1 MKAEKLNVFIESVIS
16 FFAQA
21 GDSLQDISTPYLNS
35 NLTPI
40 AYDFTGIIT
49 ISGQFQGC
57 VYVTAP
63 SAMLRTLLH
72 TLGETD
78 NSIYL
83 LKDLIGE
90 IANTVSGNART
101 EFGSQFIISP
111 PILTEGAPTPLYLPK
126 DKYSYVI
133 PFFWHEHQ
141 GAIGICIAK
150 DGV

>member
-16 FFAQA
+16 FFVQA
-21 GDSLQDISTPYLNS
+21 GDDLKDISTPYLNS
-35 NLTPI
+35 NQTPV

-57 VYVTAP
+57 VYV
-63 SAMLRTLLH
+63 SATSALLRTLLH

-78 NSIYL
+78 HSMHL

-90 IANTVSGNART
+90 IANTISGNART

-111 PILTEGAPTPLYLPK
+111 PILTDGVPQPVYLPK
-126 DKYSYVI
+126 EQYSYVI
-133 PFFWHEHQ
+133 PFLWHEHQ
-141 GAIGICIAK
+141 GAIGICISNNR
-150 DGV
+150 